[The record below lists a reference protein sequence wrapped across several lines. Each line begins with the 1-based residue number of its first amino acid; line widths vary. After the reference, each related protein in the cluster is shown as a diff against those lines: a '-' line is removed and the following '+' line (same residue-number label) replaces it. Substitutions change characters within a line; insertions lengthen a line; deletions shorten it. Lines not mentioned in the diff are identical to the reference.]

1 MKVILCKDYNL
12 QVFIVGKLILCKDAF
27 YNNVVERQRRDCID
41 SQFTMEI
48 LYYGIVVNTRLQLS
62 FRLLSN

>member
-12 QVFIVGKLILCKDAF
+12 QVFIVGKLILFKDAF

-48 LYYGIVVNTRLQLS
+48 YYGIVVNTRLQLS